1 VTSSS
6 TVFCTSLVMQRAD
19 LKLRNIQ
26 YSAVKRHAE
35 QKPTGP
41 SSHSASADFKLAHKT
56 FSRSCPKPS
65 QKCSPPMAWMFRI
78 DKAVI
83 ARNANMILI
92 LLFIRHGLCTVQN
105 TIEGVQSRRSIC
117 LRVWL
122 VHFKFYKAEGHRRFL
137 VENSIPW

>member
-1 VTSSS
+1 
-6 TVFCTSLVMQRAD
+6 
-19 LKLRNIQ
+19 
-26 YSAVKRHAE
+26 
-35 QKPTGP
+35 
-41 SSHSASADFKLAHKT
+41 
-56 FSRSCPKPS
+56 
-65 QKCSPPMAWMFRI
+65 MAWMFRI

-105 TIEGVQSRRSIC
+105 TIEGVQSRSIC

-122 VHFKFYKAEGHRRFL
+122 VRFKFYKAEGHRRFL